1 MGKRPLT
8 SRRAGQRREQL
19 LEAAREVFGDRD
31 YDEVSVDAV
40 ALRNGVSHGLVFQYF
55 GRKRDLYVA
64 AMTPLIERFRWQIAP
79 DLELPPRERL
89 ASAIRAW
96 AALMSEHPRGYGSL
110 MTKAIGFGEIRAE
123 LDRMHSSAVERIS
136 GQLGVDPTLPE
147 VQVGLRGWIAF
158 MEASMLAWLET
169 GGPDLDQ
176 LVEIISEAF
185 FATTRAILAAA
196 ESS

>member
-1 MGKRPLT
+1 MTKRPLSST
-8 SRRAGQRREQL
+8 RAGERREQL

-40 ALRNGVSHGLVFQYF
+40 AERAGVSHGLVFQYF

-64 AMTPLIERFRWQIAP
+64 AMLPLIERFRWRIAP

-89 ASAIRAW
+89 ESTIRAW
-96 AALMSEHPRGYGSL
+96 AELMSERPRGYRSL
-110 MTKAIGFGEIRAE
+110 MTKAIGFQEIRDQLE
-123 LDRMHSSAVERIS
+123 RMHASAVERIAA
-136 GQLGVDPTLPE
+136 QLGVDPALPE

-169 GGPDLDQ
+169 GGPELDR

-185 FATTRAILAAA
+185 FATARALVAVVQD
-196 ESS
+196 S

>member
-1 MGKRPLT
+1 MTKRPLSST
-8 SRRAGQRREQL
+8 RAGERREQL

-40 ALRNGVSHGLVFQYF
+40 AERAGVSHGLVFQYF

-64 AMTPLIERFRWQIAP
+64 AMLPLIERFRWRIAP

-89 ASAIRAW
+89 ESTIRAW
-96 AALMSEHPRGYGSL
+96 AELMSEHPRGYRSL
-110 MTKAIGFGEIRAE
+110 MTKAIGFQEIRDQLE
-123 LDRMHSSAVERIS
+123 RMHASAVERIAA
-136 GQLGVDPTLPE
+136 QLGVDPALPE

-169 GGPDLDQ
+169 GGPELDR

-185 FATTRAILAAA
+185 FATARALVAVVQD
-196 ESS
+196 S